1 MEKWERDFWTCDP
14 ATLAVLATADRIAAA
29 DVPVLI
35 YGESGTGKE
44 LIARRIHRKSK
55 RSAKPIVSLNCGALQ
70 ETLLL
75 SELFGHEKGA
85 FTGATA
91 PRRGLVEEAHGGT
104 LFLDEIGEMGAEAQ
118 AKLLRFLQEGEFF
131 RVGGR
136 QPIRVD
142 VRVLAATNR
151 DLEERIRAGAFRQ
164 DLLYRINTVVL
175 KVPPLRERG
184 RDIPLLLEKFL
195 EREAKLRKRPLALS
209 PATLEYLLR
218 YRWPGNVR
226 ELENLAQR
234 LAVLVE
240 GERITEADL
249 PENVLANASGDD
261 AATSLR
267 LDDVERRHIL
277 RVLAIYRG
285 NKTRAAEALGVTV
298 KTLYNKLARYRQ
310 RQTPPSPRRAAR
322 SGEPALETP
331 LVH

>member
-1 MEKWERDFWTCDP
+1 
-14 ATLAVLATADRIAAA
+14 
-29 DVPVLI
+29 
-35 YGESGTGKE
+35 
-44 LIARRIHRKSK
+44 
-55 RSAKPIVSLNCGALQ
+55 
-70 ETLLL
+70 
-75 SELFGHEKGA
+75 
-85 FTGATA
+85 
-91 PRRGLVEEAHGGT
+91 VEEAHGGT

-195 EREAKLRKRPLALS
+195 DREANLRKRPLALS

-249 PENVLANASGDD
+249 PENVLANVSGDD

-277 RVLAIYRG
+277 RVLAMYRG

-298 KTLYNKLARYRQ
+298 KTLYNKLERYRQ
-310 RQTPPSPRRAAR
+310 GQTPPAPPRAAR